1 MTHMT
6 HRPDAD
12 ASSATLT
19 SVTNNAK
26 RYALTWRN
34 HMTDKTPILPVTFVE
49 NATALR
55 SWAATGLED
64 RRITRRQFSA
74 IELLARPHLPCQVE
88 LLQRSA
94 KSVLYLHVDRQLE
107 YRIGQRAQVYGG
119 QARKVHGHD
128 AGGA

>member
-1 MTHMT
+1 
-6 HRPDAD
+6 
-12 ASSATLT
+12 
-19 SVTNNAK
+19 
-26 RYALTWRN
+26 
-34 HMTDKTPILPVTFVE
+34 MTDKIPILPITFVE

-119 QARKVHGHD
+119 QARKAHGHD
-128 AGGA
+128 AGDA